1 MRPIYKFCNCPNHKK
16 LVCSLNAASTNPD
29 KVWSQSDERRFN
41 LKAHNTKTWSLVKSR
56 IVPFET

>member
-29 KVWSQSDERRFN
+29 KVWSQSDERRYN
-41 LKAHNTKTWSLVKSR
+41 LKAHNTKNLKFSEEQNSS
-56 IVPFET
+56 I